1 MRYVIHIS
9 ISVQYLV
16 FLYEYLKERRKNPQ
30 WSFSCCLALLLPVN
44 DLQGEIRGMVGKNL
58 MKTQLDKGI
67 LKKPSI
73 AAAALESGAMRFT
86 LCPEELQS
94 EDEREEQFVKDNV
107 KKFHRWTQTEGL
119 LPTFSLKVE
128 SGLTDSTK
136 QTTE

>member
-16 FLYEYLKERRKNPQ
+16 FLYEYLKEWRKNPQ
-30 WSFSCCLALLLPVN
+30 WSFSCCLALLLPGN

-73 AAAALESGAMRFT
+73 AAAALESGAM
-86 LCPEELQS
+86 
-94 EDEREEQFVKDNV
+94 NV

-128 SGLTDSTK
+128 SGLTDGTK

>member
-16 FLYEYLKERRKNPQ
+16 FLYEYLKEWRKNPQ

-94 EDEREEQFVKDNV
+94 EDERAGNSSS
-107 KKFHRWTQTEGL
+107 RTT
-119 LPTFSLKVE
+119 
-128 SGLTDSTK
+128 LTNFIVGHK
-136 QTTE
+136 QRVFCQLSP

>member
-16 FLYEYLKERRKNPQ
+16 FLYEYLKEWRKNPQ

-94 EDEREEQFVKDNV
+94 EDERAGNGSS
-107 KKFHRWTQTEGL
+107 RTT
-119 LPTFSLKVE
+119 LKNFIV
-128 SGLTDSTK
+128 GHK
-136 QTTE
+136 QRVFCQLSP

>member
-16 FLYEYLKERRKNPQ
+16 FLYEYLKEWRKNPQ

-86 LCPEELQS
+86 LCPEKLQS
-94 EDEREEQFVKDNV
+94 EDERAGNSSS
-107 KKFHRWTQTEGL
+107 RTT
-119 LPTFSLKVE
+119 LKNFIV
-128 SGLTDSTK
+128 GHK
-136 QTTE
+136 QRVFCQLSP